1 MTSPRDVKTVTKE
14 ILNVIPETELGFKTD
29 AHNLVIEF
37 SYKTPETMFCRGWS
51 KIEIIIYFAQNYQ
64 Q

>member
-51 KIEIIIYFAQNYQ
+51 KIEIIIY
-64 Q
+64 